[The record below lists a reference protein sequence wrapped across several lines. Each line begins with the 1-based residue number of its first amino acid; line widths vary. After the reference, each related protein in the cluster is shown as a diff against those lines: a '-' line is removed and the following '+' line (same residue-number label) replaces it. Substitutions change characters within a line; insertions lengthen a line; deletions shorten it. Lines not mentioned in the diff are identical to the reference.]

1 MELSLF
7 AMGYANCT
15 LTHPNGN
22 IDEDSVRKRGFSTS
36 GFNGVSN
43 FETAPLELGQFSCFF
58 ERMDW
63 NGQQKLSAKMGGY
76 NLSMALWTCICFYI
90 TICRISRANHFVPSK
105 REIWCQVGIMTY
117 NTFTNTYINIYTGY
131 SMDACRG
138 YLKKWRVFF
147 LFRFKMSSSH
157 FILCFWHL
165 YLFGFVMRCSDN
177 VLTLLLDVERQ
188 RQEVALLIGSMIW
201 IPIAQQR
208 L

>member
-1 MELSLF
+1 
-7 AMGYANCT
+7 
-15 LTHPNGN
+15 
-22 IDEDSVRKRGFSTS
+22 
-36 GFNGVSN
+36 
-43 FETAPLELGQFSCFF
+43 
-58 ERMDW
+58 
-63 NGQQKLSAKMGGY
+63 
-76 NLSMALWTCICFYI
+76 MALWTCICFYI

-201 IPIAQQR
+201 MIPLVESTTRIAHGPRGIGSWRTLNLACCTTDTWSAFLIISAKLFPYNSAKLVQTIKQPQK
-208 L
+208 